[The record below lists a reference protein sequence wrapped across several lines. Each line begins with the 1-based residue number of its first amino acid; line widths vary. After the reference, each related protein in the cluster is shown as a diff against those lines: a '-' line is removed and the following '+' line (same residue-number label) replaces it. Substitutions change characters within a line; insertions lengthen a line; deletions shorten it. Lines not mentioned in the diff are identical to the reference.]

1 MGDRN
6 TKFFH
11 TSKYK
16 KFKHIGKLK
25 DSASSWE
32 TSEQEISDIKVN
44 DFKKRF
50 HLDSYPNENSMR
62 DFVSILDPCIT
73 QAGNDALL
81 KQVSDEKILDA
92 IKSIGPLKA
101 SGSDGIHASFYQ
113 NC

>member
-1 MGDRN
+1 
-6 TKFFH
+6 
-11 TSKYK
+11 
-16 KFKHIGKLK
+16 
-25 DSASSWE
+25 
-32 TSEQEISDIKVN
+32 
-44 DFKKRF
+44 
-50 HLDSYPNENSMR
+50 MR

-113 NC
+113 NCKQELKGTVIPMIKIFLAVVQILV